1 MNDNSN
7 SMLLDMCASSM
18 EKNLKRYKQ

>member
-18 EKNLKRYKQ
+18 ENFLKRYKQ